1 MRILVTGSN
10 GQLGSEIKDIAKQ
23 YKNFDFYFT
32 DRNSLNI
39 CDSTKVKNFL
49 LENEIE
55 VIINCA
61 AYTKVEAAENNRE
74 KAFEVNSKAVADLVS
89 NADTLHIKII
99 HISTDYV
106 FDGTSYFSYNE
117 NDVTNPLNV
126 YGKSKLEGENFLV
139 NSDVNGIVIRTSWLY
154 SQFGS
159 NFVKSVLRLGTER
172 NSLGVVSN
180 EVGSPT
186 NAKDL
191 AIFCLEL
198 LAKNK
203 TLNNKGKVYHYSN
216 HGVASW
222 FDFAKAIMEFAN
234 IECMINAIETKD
246 YSTFAKRPIF
256 SVLNKSNI
264 EKDFNIQIP
273 FWRDS
278 LKKCIETLK
287 KKHNETF
294 NNLS

>member
-10 GQLGSEIKDIAKQ
+10 GQLGSEIKDIAEQ

-74 KAFEVNSKAVADLVS
+74 KAFEVNSKAVADLVA

-159 NFVKSVLRLGTER
+159 NFVKSMLRLGTER

-203 TLNNKGKVYHYSN
+203 TLNTKGKVYHYSN

-246 YSTFAKRPIF
+246 YSTFTKRPIF

-278 LKKCIETLK
+278 LKKCIEILK

>member
-1 MRILVTGSN
+1 MQILVTGSN

-49 LENEIE
+49 LEKEIE

-74 KAFEVNSKAVADLVS
+74 KAFEVNSKAVADLVA

-203 TLNNKGKVYHYSN
+203 ILNKKGKVYHYSN

-234 IECMINAIETKD
+234 IECIINAIETKD